1 MKKTCVFDET
11 TEAEKARNYNFRLK
25 FLPGAYQSRIST
37 GIYGESWETGYAR
50 RKVKFTHS

>member
-1 MKKTCVFDET
+1 MKKTYVFDET
-11 TEAEKARNYNFRLK
+11 TEAEKARHYNFRLK